1 MMGSVKRKIRCDGEA
16 MTAIVLAGG
25 RGRRMKAD
33 KAGLAVGDRTLLE
46 HVLSQLEPNF
56 EEILVSVSPGQT
68 IGLEAGYEAGTRF
81 RGKRTAIRQS
91 LKPRVIEDETPGL
104 GPLGG
109 ILSGLKA
116 AANDACAVVACD
128 IPDIDIPL
136 LRSLA
141 RAADEADIAVPVGPA
156 GHFEP
161 LFAVYRKPVVPEIEA
176 LLRSG
181 ERSILP
187 LFGRCR
193 TVVVRLKDAT
203 WLRNLNTREDYR
215 SYLRSLTGR
224 QPGRTE
230 EGPRVIGRINRKK
243 TDSALSK
250 KR

>member
-1 MMGSVKRKIRCDGEA
+1 MMGSVKRKIRSRGKP

-33 KAGLAVGDRTLLE
+33 KARLAVGDRTLLE

-56 EEILVSVSPGQT
+56 AEILVSVSPGQK
-68 IGLEAGYEAGTRF
+68 ICFASG
-81 RGKRTAIRQS
+81 RT
-91 LKPRVIEDETPGL
+91 VEDKTPGL

-116 AANDACAVVACD
+116 AANEASAVVACD
-128 IPDIDIPL
+128 IPDVHVPL

-141 RAADEADIAVPVGPA
+141 RAAGDADIAVPVGPA

-161 LFAVYRKPVVPEIEA
+161 LFAVYRKSVVPEIEA
-176 LLRSG
+176 LLRNG
-181 ERSILP
+181 ERSIIP

-193 TVVVRLKDAT
+193 TVVVRLEDAT

-215 SYLRSLTGR
+215 SYIRTLTRTLTDR
-224 QPGRTE
+224 QTGRTE
-230 EGPRVIGRINRKK
+230 EGPRVSGRKK
-243 TDSALSK
+243 RTDPALSK
-250 KR
+250 KK